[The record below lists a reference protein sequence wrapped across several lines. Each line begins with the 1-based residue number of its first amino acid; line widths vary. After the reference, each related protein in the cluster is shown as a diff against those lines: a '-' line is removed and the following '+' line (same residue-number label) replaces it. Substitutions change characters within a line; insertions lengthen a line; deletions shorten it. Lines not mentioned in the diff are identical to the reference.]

1 VRDSVSRA
9 RWCQNLETL
18 IIETLPR
25 QAKNLEAKNLSISTQ
40 AGTEALLASL
50 ADLQITLNDS
60 LRIADVASDSGPM
73 RQLPR
78 DAMIG
83 RPWLE
88 LVRESDTD
96 IAQAALT
103 AAVSEPGTAHRVDV
117 AIVLGPEAEPLPT
130 ICWLCANDTDHTI
143 RLACVDL
150 RSETNLRQ
158 QLVNAQRTLE
168 QDYWS
173 NRRLEARYRRML
185 EMVAEG
191 LLVVDDLSGRVL
203 EANSVASSLLELE
216 DGALVGRVFPVGL
229 DNKGARALTE
239 LQREAR
245 STTGVVPGEI
255 TTASGDTLKT
265 GVTCLRQGNE
275 TRLLIRLATSSD
287 TVADLTLGGDSF
299 EHAPDGILI
308 TDQNG
313 IVIAANNAYLDMAG
327 IQDEQQ
333 ATGRRADRWLGRS
346 IVDLDILLGNIQSD
360 RPLQLFSSL
369 LRTEV
374 GAQLDIELSAVQ
386 TEYSGRP
393 LILMFIRD
401 VSRRIN
407 GEKATDV
414 HLPRSIEQITG
425 RVGRVPLKQ
434 LVRESTDVI
443 EALCI
448 EAALKLTQDNRAA
461 AAELLGLSRQS
472 LYTKLRRFDIGDSED
487 NVA

>member
-1 VRDSVSRA
+1 MSTSA
-9 RWCQNLETL
+9 PKSPET
-18 IIETLPR
+18 
-25 QAKNLEAKNLSISTQ
+25 
-40 AGTEALLASL
+40 LLASL
-50 ADLQITLNDS
+50 ADLQLTLNDS
-60 LRIADVASDSGPM
+60 HGVQAVNAEGSLLRHLS
-73 RQLPR
+73 R
-78 DAMIG
+78 DNLIG

-88 LVRESDTD
+88 LIRESDKALAEEALRS
-96 IAQAALT
+96 AQAD
-103 AAVSEPGTAHRVDV
+103 PGSVHRVDV
-117 AIVLGPEAEPLPT
+117 ALLSGPDDEPIPAS
-130 ICWLCANDTDHTI
+130 CWLCACAQTQTVQ
-143 RLACVDL
+143 LACVDL
-150 RSETNLRQ
+150 RGETALRQ

-191 LLVVDDLSGRVL
+191 FLVVDDLSGRVL
-203 EANSVASSLLELE
+203 EANSVAASLLALE
-216 DGALVGRVFPVGL
+216 EGALVGRVFPVGL
-229 DNKGARALTE
+229 DSDGARALTE

-245 STTGVVPGEI
+245 STTAVAQGQI
-255 TTASGDTLKT
+255 TTTQGHTLSI

-275 TRLLIRLATSSD
+275 TRLLIRLASVSD
-287 TVADLTLGGDSF
+287 NQTDAGIGGDSF
-299 EHAPDGILI
+299 ETSPDGILV
-308 TDQNG
+308 TDDDG
-313 IVIAANNAYLDMAG
+313 VVIDANAAYLDMAC
-327 IQDEQQ
+327 IQDAEQ

-346 IVDLDILLGNIQSD
+346 IVDLDVLLGNIQPD
-360 RPLQLFSSL
+360 RPLQLFSSV
-369 LRTEV
+369 LRTEL
-374 GAQLDIELSAVQ
+374 GTRLDIELSAVQ
-386 TEYSGRP
+386 TERSGRS

-401 VSRRIN
+401 VSRRIDS
-407 GEKATDV
+407 EESTEV

>member
-1 VRDSVSRA
+1 VSSSN
-9 RWCQNLETL
+9 Q
-18 IIETLPR
+18 
-25 QAKNLEAKNLSISTQ
+25 KNLEI
-40 AGTEALLASL
+40 LLASL
-50 ADLQITLNDS
+50 ADLRLTLNETGGVQAVDANS
-60 LRIADVASDSGPM
+60 EPLRH
-73 RQLPR
+73 LPR

-88 LVRESDTD
+88 LVRESDKVVAAD
-96 IAQAALT
+96 ALSAALR
-103 AAVSEPGTAHRVDV
+103 EPGTAHRMDV
-117 AIVLGPEAEPLPT
+117 ALTEGSTEEPVPMT
-130 ICWLCANDTDHTI
+130 CWLCANAEDNTAQ
-143 RLACVDL
+143 LACVDL
-150 RSETNLRQ
+150 RGETNLRQ

-191 LLVVDDLSGRVL
+191 FLVVDDLSGRVL
-203 EANSVASSLLELE
+203 EANSVAANLLNLE
-216 DGALVGRVFPVGL
+216 EGALVGRVFPVGL
-229 DNKGARALTE
+229 GNEGMRVLTE

-245 STTGVVPGEI
+245 STTAVVQGQVV
-255 TTASGDTLKT
+255 TTDNDTLSI

-275 TRLLIRLATSSD
+275 TRLLISLATISENPSD
-287 TVADLTLGGDSF
+287 LGLGGNSF
-299 EHAPDGILI
+299 ETSPDGILI
-308 TDQNG
+308 TDLNG
-313 IVIAANNAYLDMAG
+313 AVIAANSAYLDMAC
-327 IQDEQQ
+327 IQDIQQ

-346 IVDLDILLGNIQSD
+346 IVDLDVLLSNIHPD
-360 RPLQLFSSL
+360 RPLQLFSSV
-369 LRTEV
+369 LRTEL
-374 GAQLDIELSAVQ
+374 GTRLDIELSAAQ
-386 TEYSGRP
+386 TEHSGKP

-401 VSRRIN
+401 VSRRI
-407 GEKATDV
+407 GAEESTEV

-487 NVA
+487 TVD

>member
-1 VRDSVSRA
+1 MSSSN
-9 RWCQNLETL
+9 Q
-18 IIETLPR
+18 
-25 QAKNLEAKNLSISTQ
+25 KNLEM
-40 AGTEALLASL
+40 LLASV
-50 ADLQITLNDS
+50 ADLRLTLNETGGVQAVDANS
-60 LRIADVASDSGPM
+60 ELLRH
-73 RQLPR
+73 LPR

-88 LVRESDTD
+88 LVRESDKVVAAD
-96 IAQAALT
+96 ALSAALR
-103 AAVSEPGTAHRVDV
+103 EPGTAHRMDV
-117 AIVLGPEAEPLPT
+117 ALTKGPEEEPVPMT
-130 ICWLCANDTDHTI
+130 CWLCANADDNTAQ
-143 RLACVDL
+143 LACVDL
-150 RSETNLRQ
+150 RGETNLRQ

-185 EMVAEG
+185 EMVADG
-191 LLVVDDLSGRVL
+191 FLVVDDLSGRVL
-203 EANSVASSLLELE
+203 EANSVAANLLNLE
-216 DGALVGRVFPVGL
+216 EGALVGRVFPVGL
-229 DNKGARALTE
+229 SNEGMRVLTE

-245 STTGVVPGEI
+245 STTAVVQGQVD
-255 TTASGDTLKT
+255 TTDNDTLSI

-275 TRLLIRLATSSD
+275 TRLLIRLATISESPSD
-287 TVADLTLGGDSF
+287 LGLGGDSF
-299 EHAPDGILI
+299 ETSPDGILI
-308 TDQNG
+308 TDLNG
-313 IVIAANNAYLDMAG
+313 AVVAANSAYLDMAC
-327 IQDEQQ
+327 IQDAQQ

-346 IVDLDILLGNIQSD
+346 IVDLDVLLSNIHPD
-360 RPLQLFSSL
+360 RPLQLFSSV
-369 LRTEV
+369 LRTEL
-374 GAQLDIELSAVQ
+374 GTRLDIELSAVQ
-386 TEYSGRP
+386 TEHSGKP

-401 VSRRIN
+401 VSRRI
-407 GEKATDV
+407 GAEESTEV

-487 NVA
+487 TVD

>member
-1 VRDSVSRA
+1 MSTSA
-9 RWCQNLETL
+9 PKSPET
-18 IIETLPR
+18 
-25 QAKNLEAKNLSISTQ
+25 
-40 AGTEALLASL
+40 LLASL
-50 ADLQITLNDS
+50 ADLQLTLNDS
-60 LRIADVASDSGPM
+60 HGVQAVNAEGSLLRHLS
-73 RQLPR
+73 R
-78 DAMIG
+78 DNLIG

-88 LVRESDTD
+88 LIRESDKALAEEALRS
-96 IAQAALT
+96 AQAD
-103 AAVSEPGTAHRVDV
+103 PGSVHRVDV
-117 AIVLGPEAEPLPT
+117 ALLSGPDDEPIPAS
-130 ICWLCANDTDHTI
+130 CWLCACAQTQTVQ
-143 RLACVDL
+143 LACVDL
-150 RSETNLRQ
+150 RGETALRQ

-191 LLVVDDLSGRVL
+191 FLVVDDLSGRVL
-203 EANSVASSLLELE
+203 EANSVAASLLALE
-216 DGALVGRVFPVGL
+216 EGALGGRVFPVGL
-229 DNKGARALTE
+229 DSDGARALTE

-245 STTGVVPGEI
+245 STTAVAQGQI
-255 TTASGDTLKT
+255 TTTQGHTLAI

-275 TRLLIRLATSSD
+275 TRLLIRLASVSD
-287 TVADLTLGGDSF
+287 NQTDAGIGGDSF
-299 EHAPDGILI
+299 ETSPDGILV
-308 TDQNG
+308 TDDDG
-313 IVIAANNAYLDMAG
+313 VVIDANAAYLDMAC
-327 IQDEQQ
+327 IQDAEQ

-346 IVDLDILLGNIQSD
+346 IVDLDVLLGNIQPD
-360 RPLQLFSSL
+360 RPLQLFSSV
-369 LRTEV
+369 LRTEL
-374 GAQLDIELSAVQ
+374 GTRLDIELSAVQ
-386 TEYSGRP
+386 TERSGRS

-401 VSRRIN
+401 VSRRIDS
-407 GEKATDV
+407 EESTEV

>member
-1 VRDSVSRA
+1 M
-9 RWCQNLETL
+9 
-18 IIETLPR
+18 
-25 QAKNLEAKNLSISTQ
+25 STS
-40 AGTEALLASL
+40 ATKSLEALLASL
-50 ADLQITLNDS
+50 ADLQLTLNDNHAVQAVHAEGI
-60 LRIADVASDSGPM
+60 LGRH
-73 RQLPR
+73 LPR
-78 DAMIG
+78 EELIG

-88 LVRESDTD
+88 LVRESDKD
-96 IAQAALT
+96 HAEEALRAAQAD
-103 AAVSEPGTAHRVDV
+103 SGTAHRVDV
-117 AIVLGPEAEPLPT
+117 ALSSGPDEEPIPT
-130 ICWLCANDTDHTI
+130 TCWLCACMETQTVAV
-143 RLACVDL
+143 ACVDL
-150 RSETNLRQ
+150 RGETSLRQ

-191 LLVVDDLSGRVL
+191 FLVVDDLSGRVL
-203 EANSVASSLLELE
+203 EANSVAANLLSLEE
-216 DGALVGRVFPVGL
+216 GALVGRVFPVGL
-229 DNKGARALTE
+229 DNEGTRALTE

-245 STTGVVPGEI
+245 STTAVVQGQI
-255 TTASGDTLKT
+255 TTSQGDALSI

-275 TRLLIRLATSSD
+275 TRLLIRLASVSD
-287 TVADLTLGGDSF
+287 SQTDLGMGDDSF
-299 EHAPDGILI
+299 ETSPDGILI
-308 TDQNG
+308 TDADG
-313 IVIAANNAYLDMAG
+313 VVIAANAAYLDMAC
-327 IQDEQQ
+327 IQDAQQ

-346 IVDLDILLGNIQSD
+346 IVDLDVLLGNIQPD
-360 RPLQLFSSL
+360 RPLQLFSSV
-369 LRTEV
+369 LRTEL
-374 GAQLDIELSAVQ
+374 GTQLDIELSAVQ
-386 TEYSGRP
+386 TNRSGRS

-401 VSRRIN
+401 VSRRIDSEE
-407 GEKATDV
+407 GTEV

-472 LYTKLRRFDIGDSED
+472 LYTKLRRFDIGDSEA

>member
-1 VRDSVSRA
+1 MSTSA
-9 RWCQNLETL
+9 PKSLET
-18 IIETLPR
+18 
-25 QAKNLEAKNLSISTQ
+25 
-40 AGTEALLASL
+40 LLASL
-50 ADLQITLNDS
+50 ADLQLTLNDS
-60 LRIADVASDSGPM
+60 HGVQAVNAEGSLLRHLS
-73 RQLPR
+73 R
-78 DAMIG
+78 DKLIG

-88 LVRESDTD
+88 LVRESDKALAEEALRS
-96 IAQAALT
+96 AQAD
-103 AAVSEPGTAHRVDV
+103 PGSVHRVDV
-117 AIVLGPEAEPLPT
+117 ALLSGSDDEPMPAS
-130 ICWLCANDTDHTI
+130 CWLCACAQTQTVQV
-143 RLACVDL
+143 ACRDL
-150 RSETNLRQ
+150 RGETALRQ

-191 LLVVDDLSGRVL
+191 FLVVDDLSGRVL
-203 EANSVASSLLELE
+203 EANSVAANLLALE
-216 DGALVGRVFPVGL
+216 EGALVGRVFPVGL
-229 DNKGARALTE
+229 DSDGARALTE

-245 STTGVVPGEI
+245 STTAVAQGQI
-255 TTASGDTLKT
+255 TTTQGHTLSI

-275 TRLLIRLATSSD
+275 TRLLIRLASVSD
-287 TVADLTLGGDSF
+287 NQTDAGIGGDSF
-299 EHAPDGILI
+299 ETSPDGILV
-308 TDQNG
+308 TDDDG
-313 IVIAANNAYLDMAG
+313 VVIDANAAYLDMAC
-327 IQDEQQ
+327 IQDAEQ

-346 IVDLDILLGNIQSD
+346 IVDLDVLLGNIQPD
-360 RPLQLFSSL
+360 RPLQLFSSV
-369 LRTEV
+369 LRTEL
-374 GAQLDIELSAVQ
+374 GTRLDIELSAVQ
-386 TEYSGRP
+386 TERSGRS

-401 VSRRIN
+401 VSRRIDS
-407 GEKATDV
+407 EESTEV

>member
-1 VRDSVSRA
+1 MSA
-9 RWCQNLETL
+9 T
-18 IIETLPR
+18 
-25 QAKNLEAKNLSISTQ
+25 
-40 AGTEALLASL
+40 ALLASV
-50 ADLQITLNDS
+50 ADMQITLNDS
-60 LRIADVASDSGPM
+60 FRVAEVASGSGSL

-78 DAMIG
+78 DAIIG

-88 LVRESDTD
+88 LVRECDAAT
-96 IAQAALT
+96 AEAALT
-103 AAVSEPGTAHRVDV
+103 AAVSEPGTAHRVDL
-117 AIVLGPEAEPLPT
+117 ALVLGPESEALPT
-130 ICWLCANDTDHTI
+130 SCWLCANGTDQTI
-143 RLACVDL
+143 QLACIDL
-150 RSETNLRQ
+150 RGETNLRQ

-191 LLVVDDLSGRVL
+191 FLVVDDLSGRVL
-203 EANSVASSLLELE
+203 EANTVAGSLLELE
-216 DGALVGRVFPVGL
+216 AGALVGRIFPVGL
-229 DNKGARALTE
+229 DTSGNRALTE

-245 STTGVVPGEI
+245 STTGVAAGEV
-255 TTASGDTLKT
+255 TTADGVTLAA

-275 TRLLIRLATSSD
+275 TRLLIRLAAPSESTS
-287 TVADLTLGGDSF
+287 DLALGGDSF

-313 IVIAANNAYLDMAG
+313 IVIAANSAYLEMAG

-346 IVDLDILLGNIQSD
+346 IVDLDILLSNIQSD

-369 LRTEV
+369 LRTEL

-386 TEYSGRP
+386 TDYIGKP
-393 LILMFIRD
+393 VILMFIRD

-407 GEKATDV
+407 GEQTAEV

-448 EAALKLTQDNRAA
+448 ESALKLTQDNRAA

-487 NVA
+487 TAT

>member
-1 VRDSVSRA
+1 MSSSN
-9 RWCQNLETL
+9 Q
-18 IIETLPR
+18 
-25 QAKNLEAKNLSISTQ
+25 KNLEI
-40 AGTEALLASL
+40 LLASL
-50 ADLQITLNDS
+50 ADLRLTLNETGGVQAVDANS
-60 LRIADVASDSGPM
+60 ELLRH
-73 RQLPR
+73 LPR

-88 LVRESDTD
+88 LVRESDKVVAAD
-96 IAQAALT
+96 ALSAALR
-103 AAVSEPGTAHRVDV
+103 EPGTAHRMDV
-117 AIVLGPEAEPLPT
+117 ALTEGSAEEPVPMT
-130 ICWLCANDTDHTI
+130 CWLCANADDNTAQ
-143 RLACVDL
+143 LACVDL
-150 RSETNLRQ
+150 RGETNLRQ

-185 EMVAEG
+185 EMVADG
-191 LLVVDDLSGRVL
+191 FLVVDDLSGRVL
-203 EANSVASSLLELE
+203 EANSVAANLLNLE
-216 DGALVGRVFPVGL
+216 EGALVGRVFPVGL
-229 DNKGARALTE
+229 GNEGMRVLTE

-245 STTGVVPGEI
+245 STTAVVQGQVD
-255 TTASGDTLKT
+255 TTDNDTLSI

-275 TRLLIRLATSSD
+275 TRLLIRLATISESPSD
-287 TVADLTLGGDSF
+287 LGLGGDSF
-299 EHAPDGILI
+299 ETSPDGILI
-308 TDQNG
+308 TDLNG
-313 IVIAANNAYLDMAG
+313 AVVAANSAYLDMAC
-327 IQDEQQ
+327 IQDAQQ

-346 IVDLDILLGNIQSD
+346 IVDLDVLLSNIHPD
-360 RPLQLFSSL
+360 RPLQLFSSV
-369 LRTEV
+369 LRTEL
-374 GAQLDIELSAVQ
+374 GTRLDIELSAVQ
-386 TEYSGRP
+386 TEHSGKP

-401 VSRRIN
+401 VSRRI
-407 GEKATDV
+407 GAEESTEV

-487 NVA
+487 TVD

>member
-1 VRDSVSRA
+1 MSSSTPSSV
-9 RWCQNLETL
+9 ETL
-18 IIETLPR
+18 L
-25 QAKNLEAKNLSISTQ
+25 
-40 AGTEALLASL
+40 
-50 ADLQITLNDS
+50 DS
-60 LRIADVASDSGPM
+60 LSDVGFVLNESMSVQSMSVGSGVL
-73 RQLPR
+73 RNLPR
-78 DAMIG
+78 DDMIG

-88 LVRESDTD
+88 LVRDSDKTIASEALQTALETPEQALRADLALLIGSDTD
-96 IAQAALT
+96 PVPVT
-103 AAVSEPGTAHRVDV
+103 
-117 AIVLGPEAEPLPT
+117 
-130 ICWLCANDTDHTI
+130 CWLCASSDGASI
-143 RLACVDL
+143 RIACVDL
-150 RSETNLRQ
+150 RGETNLRQ

-191 LLVVDDLSGRVL
+191 FLVVDDLSGRVL
-203 EANSVASSLLELE
+203 EANSVAANLLELE
-216 DGALVGRVFPVGL
+216 EGALVGRVFPVGL
-229 DNKGARALTE
+229 DDEGGRALIE

-245 STTGVVPGEI
+245 STTGVVKGQV
-255 TTASGDTLKT
+255 TTASGDPLSI
-265 GVTCLRQGNE
+265 GITCLRQGNE
-275 TRLLIRLATSSD
+275 TRLLIRLAALAESQTD
-287 TVADLTLGGDSF
+287 QGLGGDSF
-299 EHAPDGILI
+299 ETSPDGILV
-308 TDQNG
+308 TDHHG
-313 IVIAANNAYLDMAG
+313 TVIAANAAYLDMAC
-327 IQDEQQ
+327 IQDAQQ

-346 IVDLDILLGNIQSD
+346 IVDLDILLSNIRPD
-360 RPLQLFSSL
+360 RPLQLFSSV
-369 LRTEV
+369 LRTEL
-374 GAQLDIELSAVQ
+374 GTRLDIELSAVQ
-386 TEYSGRP
+386 TERSGRP

-401 VSRRIN
+401 VSRRIDA
-407 GEKATDV
+407 EESTEV

>member
-1 VRDSVSRA
+1 VSSSN
-9 RWCQNLETL
+9 Q
-18 IIETLPR
+18 
-25 QAKNLEAKNLSISTQ
+25 KNLEI
-40 AGTEALLASL
+40 LLASL
-50 ADLQITLNDS
+50 ADLRLTLNETGGVQAVDANS
-60 LRIADVASDSGPM
+60 EPLRH
-73 RQLPR
+73 LPR

-88 LVRESDTD
+88 LVRESDKVVAAD
-96 IAQAALT
+96 ALSAALR
-103 AAVSEPGTAHRVDV
+103 EPGTAHRMDV
-117 AIVLGPEAEPLPT
+117 ALTEGSTEEPVPMT
-130 ICWLCANDTDHTI
+130 CWLCANADDNTAQ
-143 RLACVDL
+143 LACVDL
-150 RSETNLRQ
+150 RGETNLRQ

-191 LLVVDDLSGRVL
+191 FLVVDDLSGRVL
-203 EANSVASSLLELE
+203 EANSVAANLLNLE
-216 DGALVGRVFPVGL
+216 EGALVGRVFPVGL
-229 DNKGARALTE
+229 GNEGMRVLTE

-245 STTGVVPGEI
+245 STTAVVQGQVV
-255 TTASGDTLKT
+255 TTDNDTLSI

-275 TRLLIRLATSSD
+275 TRLLIRLATISENPSD
-287 TVADLTLGGDSF
+287 LGLGGNSF
-299 EHAPDGILI
+299 ETSPDGILI
-308 TDQNG
+308 TDLNG
-313 IVIAANNAYLDMAG
+313 AVIAANSAYLDMAC
-327 IQDEQQ
+327 IQDIQQ

-346 IVDLDILLGNIQSD
+346 IVDLDVLLSNILPD
-360 RPLQLFSSL
+360 RPLQLFSSV
-369 LRTEV
+369 LRTEL
-374 GAQLDIELSAVQ
+374 GTRLDIELSAVQ
-386 TEYSGRP
+386 TEHSGKP

-401 VSRRIN
+401 VSRRI
-407 GEKATDV
+407 GAEESTEV

-487 NVA
+487 TVD